1 MRGLGAERGVREEW
15 ILVTHTLT
23 HSWAGMCPV
32 ILRPVNGNKSN
43 SPVFLDTN
51 FGLGI
56 CRKNQ
61 RRGWGHK
68 ECYFHQSHGLKIM
81 VVASTDVVRSVGA
94 SGSSE
99 AEALAL
105 SHTLSFPCL
114 SLTHSLTH
122 SVFIWSRES
131 LGWWW
136 CWPCGLQSCY

>member
-1 MRGLGAERGVREEW
+1 M
-15 ILVTHTLT
+15 
-23 HSWAGMCPV
+23 

-43 SPVFLDTN
+43 SPVILDTN

-68 ECYFHQSHGLKIM
+68 ECYFQWSHGLKMM
-81 VVASTDVVRSVGA
+81 VVGSTDVVRPAGA

-114 SLTHSLTH
+114 SLSLT
-122 SVFIWSRES
+122 
-131 LGWWW
+131 
-136 CWPCGLQSCY
+136 P